1 MALSSEVRSEVIKGS
16 AGSPNQ
22 GAVSD
27 QLHGSNQTSLQVE
40 DLRKTFVSKKR
51 TVEAIK
57 GISFSV
63 AKGEMVGFLGPN
75 GAGKTTTIKSI
86 LGLLRPDS
94 GTIMVDGIDCARNH
108 REAIKRMAAVLE
120 GARNTYWRLSVWENM
135 AFFAGI
141 HGVSA
146 AKEKDYFEYLLEV
159 LKLKDERN
167 TEVRNL
173 SSGYKQKTAVACAL
187 AKKTPLVFLDEP
199 TLGLDV
205 ESSYELRAALRS
217 LQTEEK
223 RTIVVSSHD
232 MKVIQDVC
240 SRVIII
246 SGGSIV
252 ADESIDD
259 LLSLFRT
266 RNYKIVVSRN
276 GNLYDS
282 GPLVAGIRSGFPQA
296 EITETRDLIEIAV
309 DFKNPFE
316 IYELIETLRDAGAPI
331 ETIAQ
336 EQVDLEKA
344 FLKIVRRE
352 TEVCG

>member
-1 MALSSEVRSEVIKGS
+1 MLASPQKALSHVI
-16 AGSPNQ
+16 ALD
-22 GAVSD
+22 D
-27 QLHGSNQTSLQVE
+27 QAYEAPKCFLQVN
-40 DLRKTFVSKKR
+40 DLRKTFVDKKR
-51 TVEAIK
+51 KVEAIK

-63 AKGEMVGFLGPN
+63 AEGEMVGFLGPN

-86 LGLLRPDS
+86 LGLIRPDS
-94 GTIMVDGIDCARNH
+94 GSVIIDGIDCAKNN

-135 AFFAGI
+135 EFFAGI

-146 AKEKDYFEYLLEV
+146 KKEKDYFEYLLEI
-159 LKLKDERN
+159 LKLQDKRN
-167 TEVRNL
+167 TQVRNL

-205 ESSYELRAALRS
+205 ESSYELRGALRS
-217 LQTEEK
+217 LQSEEK

-246 SGGSIV
+246 SDGSIV
-252 ADESIDD
+252 ADESIDK
-259 LLSLFRT
+259 LLSLFKT
-266 RNYKIVVSRN
+266 RAYRIVVSKN
-276 GNLYDS
+276 DDFSNLQLLTASISND
-282 GPLVAGIRSGFPQA
+282 FPQA
-296 EITETRDLIEIAV
+296 EITETPDTIEIAV
-309 DFKNPFE
+309 DFRNPFE
-316 IYELIETLRDAGAPI
+316 IYELIETLKEARAPI
-331 ETIAQ
+331 ETINQ

-344 FLKIVRRE
+344 FLEIVRRE
-352 TEVCG
+352 NALCG

>member
-1 MALSSEVRSEVIKGS
+1 MYKRQLLPPLIKRLSNAGIRDQDITIVFAMGIHRNHSEPEKRRLVGSEVYQRYKCVDSSEGQMCIR
-16 AGSPNQ
+16 
-22 GAVSD
+22 D
-27 QLHGSNQTSLQVE
+27 
-40 DLRKTFVSKKR
+40 R
-51 TVEAIK
+51 
-57 GISFSV
+57 
-63 AKGEMVGFLGPN
+63 
-75 GAGKTTTIKSI
+75 
-86 LGLLRPDS
+86 
-94 GTIMVDGIDCARNH
+94 
-108 REAIKRMAAVLE
+108 
-120 GARNTYWRLSVWENM
+120 
-135 AFFAGI
+135 
-141 HGVSA
+141 
-146 AKEKDYFEYLLEV
+146 
-159 LKLKDERN
+159 
-167 TEVRNL
+167 
-173 SSGYKQKTAVACAL
+173 
-187 AKKTPLVFLDEP
+187 
-199 TLGLDV
+199 
-205 ESSYELRAALRS
+205 
-217 LQTEEK
+217 
-223 RTIVVSSHD
+223 SSHD

-352 TEVCG
+352 NEVCG